1 VGFFAGRART
11 ASPAR
16 PGTRADLSASRR
28 AALPP
33 RFEAVG
39 EALATGT
46 GTVDACTVAGQQ
58 LAADGLSLP
67 EALDALHDAAAI
79 VLEAEPGFA
88 ETRALAQGWSEA
100 TLGYL
105 HHLSCEDPVTGLA
118 SLAHLQARVAELYR
132 PAPGEGAA
140 HERHALVVVDPD
152 PAGQV
157 APLVDVLPGGTDVL
171 GRDLAT
177 ARRAEALRAVFTGPE
192 TLARVGRDRIV
203 VLTVRDERL
212 AQRVRLV
219 RRLLGGAEEVVVS
232 PRVWVEGLP
241 PVAEGAALTIAD
253 LARA

>member
-1 VGFFAGRART
+1 MGFFAGRART

-39 EALATGT
+39 EALATGA

-67 EALDALHDAAAI
+67 EALDALRDAADV
-79 VLEAEPGFA
+79 VLGDEPGFEA
-88 ETRALAQGWSEA
+88 TRALAEGWSEA

-118 SLAHLQARVAELYR
+118 SLAHLQARVAEIYR
-132 PAPGEGAA
+132 PTPGEEPA
-140 HERHALVVVDPD
+140 HERYALVVVDPRA
-152 PAGQV
+152 AGQV
-157 APLVDVLPGGTDVL
+157 APLVDLLRPGVEVL

-177 ARRAEALRAVFTGPE
+177 AGRAEALRAVFTGPE
-192 TLARVGRDRIV
+192 TMARVGRDRIV
-203 VLTVRDERL
+203 VLAARDDRL
-212 AQRVRLV
+212 SQRVRLV
-219 RRLLGGAEEVVVS
+219 RRLLGGAEEPGAS

-241 PVAEGAALTIAD
+241 PVAEGAALAIAD